1 MSTFLLAAALLPA
14 IVLLAFIYNKD
25 KAEKEPIGLV
35 VRVFILG
42 AVAGP
47 VAAIIEN
54 VAFGIFES
62 MVPSGTLLLVLEYFV
77 GVAAVEE
84 GVKYAALNTIRKNP
98 EFNYIFDAVVYAVAA
113 SLGFAALENILYVFD
128 GGLEVALMRALFSVP
143 GHCADGAVM
152 GCFFGMARYY
162 EVIGD
167 TVRSR
172 RNYLLA
178 FLLPVIEHGF
188 YDAALSS
195 ENDGLALLALA
206 VEVAFMI
213 WALSLVNRMAK
224 NDKPLGGAS
233 FRQLRQDVQPLYT
246 SQSSMPQPPQTSQ
259 PLQPPQMS
267 QTSQPLQPLQMSQT
281 SQAGYP
287 NSQYQQDWP
296 HDPDGR
302 PPSGPLR

>member
-1 MSTFLLAAALLPA
+1 MSSVLLVAALLPA

-35 VRVFILG
+35 VRLFVLG

-47 VAAIIEN
+47 IAAFLEN
-54 VAFGIFES
+54 VAFGIFEA
-62 MVPSGTLLLVLEYFV
+62 MIPPGTLLLILQYFV

-84 GVKYAALNTIRKNP
+84 AVKYAVLNTVRKNP

-113 SLGFAALENILYVFD
+113 ALGFAALENVLYVFD
-128 GGLEVALMRALFSVP
+128 GGLEVAVMRALFSVP

-152 GCFFGMARYY
+152 GCFFGMARHY

-167 TVRSR
+167 KARSR
-172 RNYLLA
+172 RNYWLA

-195 ENDGLALLALA
+195 EDDGLALLAMA

-213 WALSLVNRMAK
+213 WALALVNRMAK

-246 SQSSMPQPPQTSQ
+246 SQSSMPQT
-259 PLQPPQMS
+259 
-267 QTSQPLQPLQMSQT
+267 
-281 SQAGYP
+281 GYP
-287 NSQYQQDWP
+287 NSHYQQDWP
-296 HDPDGR
+296 HDSDDR
-302 PPSGPLR
+302 PSSTPLR